1 MVVQSLLQS
10 NNSSNVN
17 VEKEKVDNAAEVEVI
32 SSQPLVQ
39 QNKGESITTISQ
51 EFSINSNKEKG
62 SVNG

>member
-1 MVVQSLLQS
+1 MVVQNLLQS
-10 NNSSNVN
+10 NNASNGN
-17 VEKEKVDNAAEVEVI
+17 LEKEKIDNAAEVEVI